1 MTRLNVINQGTNT
14 YCGPAVL
21 SSITGIS
28 TDEAAR
34 LVNEVRKLPPNT
46 SVRGVYSHELDSA
59 FRKLGYK
66 VNEQDF
72 PRKTSIYSCMFY
84 ITKPGI
90 YLFYIPHH
98 VIAIE
103 ITDDK
108 KRYIIDN
115 HTKKPLNLSVSSRLG
130 QKVLTA
136 TRISKDA

>member
-1 MTRLNVINQGTNT
+1 MKLQPVNQASNT

-28 TDEAAR
+28 TDEAAN
-34 LVNEVRKLPPNT
+34 LINQIRKVSPST
-46 SVRGVYSHELDSA
+46 SVRGVWPLELDEA
-59 FRKLGYK
+59 FRRLGYK
-66 VNEQDF
+66 VQEMDF
-72 PRKTSIYSCMFY
+72 PRKTSIYSTMFY

-98 VIAIE
+98 VISIE
-103 ITDDK
+103 ITEDN

-115 HTKKPLNLSVSSRLG
+115 HTKKPLNLSVSARLG

-136 TRISKDA
+136 TRISKDG